1 MSRRSRLRLLA
12 LALALP
18 ALLQP
23 ARAWAGSC
31 NNNGFLADF
40 GACIDVA
47 QYNIWFGLAG
57 TLWSIDRVLLL
68 LAYQLAAL
76 RVWIVKTAFAGAY
89 NVLTQLVNP
98 LIVPAATVA
107 LILGCLAF
115 LLLPLIG
122 RTSLIN
128 IRQVLVWA
136 LLAPMVLTL
145 SGPLLAQ
152 VDQARVEVGA
162 ALFAGASA
170 IAPGAIFGASANDM
184 RAPRPLYPSN
194 ACGAPLVR
202 AGSDATVQ
210 VDDLAAALLWADA
223 QDIHCPEQVGPGR
236 TVPDAFYITEPG
248 GPGYAYN
255 GDLGSEDNRS
265 TRAQA
270 LDNIQRG
277 IVRLVLGLLPSCL
290 AVLDALVHLVFS
302 LGLVAVWIGIPIAL
316 VFLFFQQTAAG
327 LTGLLRRAVSVLQ
340 VSWSASFLLGIVFA
354 CLRTA
359 AETGNATAYAGFAI
373 GAIILTGYMLFVA
386 VDTLKASLKT
396 LTDTVAA
403 ATGLSLTK
411 PFELAG
417 QAAGAAVGAGATL
430 ATGGAALAM
439 TAAAA
444 YRQTGSGRYAAAAA
458 AGRIRPL
465 AQLGEVAAM
474 MGYQDEEVVSG
485 LHAGQQSAQH
495 LRAGR
500 LRMKEDAQKT
510 DAHGLTMRDRARER
524 ALARQL
530 ERDRARNAGPPP
542 TAAGDPEADPHH
554 REQPM
559 PAASRPA
566 AGHPGT
572 NGQGPQSDELAQELA
587 DRNDRTMAS
596 VRANWRDAVAAIPVD
611 AAHRPTAHRYTAMSL
626 DQRGRL
632 HYHAGLTPDRLP
644 AEALTEP
651 HKHVV
656 VPRLL
661 VLGYTV
667 QNNGDGTVTF
677 WKPQPLP
684 PPAPTDERR
693 RPLRASR
700 PDPAHGAAPAPPA
713 APRTSTPEGDAA
725 HPTAAARPSPARPSR
740 PRRPHPAAAPVAPAR
755 QGRKLPTKKRGKDS
769 R

>member
-1 MSRRSRLRLLA
+1 MSRRSRLRPLA

-18 ALLQP
+18 GLLQP
-23 ARAWAGSC
+23 TRAWAGSC
-31 NNNGFLADF
+31 NNNGLLADF

-68 LAYQLAAL
+68 LAYQFAAL
-76 RVWIVKTAFAGAY
+76 RVWIVETAFAGAY
-89 NVLTQLVNP
+89 DVLTRLVSP

-107 LILGCLAF
+107 LIIGCLAF
-115 LLLPLIG
+115 LLLPVIG

-202 AGSDATVQ
+202 AGSHATVQ

-236 TVPDAFYITEPG
+236 TVPDAFYITEPD

-277 IVRLVLGLLPSCL
+277 IARLVLGLLPSCL

-302 LGLVAVWIGIPIAL
+302 LGLVAVWVGIPIAL

-354 CLRTA
+354 CLRAA

-386 VDTLKASLKT
+386 VDTLKASVKT

-439 TAAAA
+439 TGLTAVAA
-444 YRQTGSGRYAAAAA
+444 YKQTGSKRYAAGVA

-485 LHAGQQSAQH
+485 LHAGQQSVQH
-495 LRAGR
+495 LRAGY

-510 DAHGLTMRDRARER
+510 DAHGRTMRDRARER
-524 ALARQL
+524 AVARQL
-530 ERDRARNAGPPP
+530 EHDRARSAGTPP
-542 TAAGDPEADPHH
+542 TAAGDPEADPRHC
-554 REQPM
+554 EQPM
-559 PAASRPA
+559 PDESRA
-566 AGHPGT
+566 TAGHAGT
-572 NGQGPQSDELAQELA
+572 NGQGPQSDDLVQELA
-587 DRNDRTMAS
+587 DRSDRTMAS
-596 VRANWRDAVAAIPVD
+596 VRANWRDAVATSTVD
-611 AAHRPTAHRYTAMSL
+611 AAHRPTAHRSTAMSL

-632 HYHAGLTPDRLP
+632 HYRAGLTPDRLP
-644 AEALTEP
+644 AEALTES

-684 PPAPTDERR
+684 PPV
-693 RPLRASR
+693 PLQ
-700 PDPAHGAAPAPPA
+700 
-713 APRTSTPEGDAA
+713 APRASTPEGDAA

-740 PRRPHPAAAPVAPAR
+740 PRRAQPAAASIALAR
-755 QGRKLPTKKRGKDS
+755 WRRKPPIKKRGKDS